1 VAEFSW
7 WIDAYPIDRHAEVL
21 HREVSEESMEA
32 IRSILA
38 GESVKDWQER
48 QEAGKQ
54 DQTAT

>member
-1 VAEFSW
+1 
-7 WIDAYPIDRHAEVL
+7 
-21 HREVSEESMEA
+21 MEA

>member
-1 VAEFSW
+1 MTDFSG
-7 WIDAYPIDRHAEVL
+7 WIDAYPPYHHAEVL
-21 HREVSEESMEA
+21 HREVSEEGMEA